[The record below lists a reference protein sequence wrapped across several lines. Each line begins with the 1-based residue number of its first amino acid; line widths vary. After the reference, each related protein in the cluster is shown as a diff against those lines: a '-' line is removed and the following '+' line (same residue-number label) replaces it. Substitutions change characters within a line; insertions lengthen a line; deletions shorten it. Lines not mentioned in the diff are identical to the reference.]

1 MTKIRMGQN
10 VPHAF
15 GACSQ
20 TMITIGLAGL
30 LAWHSALSNY
40 LFAPSAGMAI
50 SPLFAAFFSA
60 SLLVAYCYASYRA
73 DSTLLSHARLAA
85 WFIACII
92 AGSVAACLIA
102 ARLLPTWS
110 IYVAAVVVGFSWA
123 SCAFLWAGIAANSS
137 LSDTFRNLACA
148 LVLASAADLFFM
160 HGGDVRSVIAAPFF
174 GAVSLAGFLASLGDS
189 IMSNDQILVRPQNTR
204 TYMRIAAA
212 ATLFAGALGVT
223 AGSTAHA
230 ATEIE
235 MATINENVSTVALV
249 ARHHRTGGM
258 AYFAKPRDIHWS
270 AARFRA
276 RYCRHH
282 ASQHRSPRPCPN
294 LARRHTLLMA
304 TSLHNYVRPARQRL
318 KTRRDKPR
326 AHIPRRMVHL
336 KRRLCIRDSHW
347 TIALPPIRDR
357 QPEHVRGCGRRRH
370 DNRHWR
376 HAHVRRQCGKH
387 HSRRVPLPRTRTKQK
402 QRWGKYGR
410 RKGR

>member
-73 DSTLLSHARLAA
+73 DPTLLSHARLAA

-174 GAVSLAGFLASLGDS
+174 GQFRSRGSSQASA
-189 IMSNDQILVRPQNTR
+189 TR
-204 TYMRIAAA
+204 
-212 ATLFAGALGVT
+212 
-223 AGSTAHA
+223 
-230 ATEIE
+230 
-235 MATINENVSTVALV
+235 
-249 ARHHRTGGM
+249 
-258 AYFAKPRDIHWS
+258 
-270 AARFRA
+270 
-276 RYCRHH
+276 
-282 ASQHRSPRPCPN
+282 
-294 LARRHTLLMA
+294 
-304 TSLHNYVRPARQRL
+304 
-318 KTRRDKPR
+318 
-326 AHIPRRMVHL
+326 
-336 KRRLCIRDSHW
+336 
-347 TIALPPIRDR
+347 
-357 QPEHVRGCGRRRH
+357 
-370 DNRHWR
+370 
-376 HAHVRRQCGKH
+376 
-387 HSRRVPLPRTRTKQK
+387 
-402 QRWGKYGR
+402 
-410 RKGR
+410 